1 LEQRSHIR
9 PGWIRPSA
17 AGGMAMAGERDRR
30 HRPVVALI
38 PPSCCGAGYFRR
50 LRRALGDRIDTR
62 AVELPGHGRRYAEP
76 PVTRADLAVRDVAGR
91 LSGTAVDAVYGESL
105 GAYVGLAVAG
115 ALPQPPLLLAASN
128 CPPSARAPV
137 AAGGADSLE
146 AEGASDSLEA
156 AVAALT
162 AMGAQIPAEVLT
174 DPALAGQA
182 RAMILADLRLSL
194 SMIDATRTATVT
206 GGVHVLAGTD
216 DPAAVA
222 LEAWSA
228 HTTGRCEVSRI
239 PGGHLL
245 SATNP
250 EGVARWIGRALARE

>member
-1 LEQRSHIR
+1 
-9 PGWIRPSA
+9 
-17 AGGMAMAGERDRR
+17 MAGDRDRR
-30 HRPVVALI
+30 GRPVVAFI

-50 LRRALGDRIDTR
+50 LRRALGDRIDAR
-62 AVELPGHGRRYAEP
+62 VVELPGHGRRYAEP
-76 PVTRADLAVRDVAGR
+76 PVTRAALAVRDVAGR
-91 LSGTAVDAVYGESL
+91 LSGTTVDAVYGESL
-105 GAYVGLAVAG
+105 GAYVGLAVAE

-128 CPPSARAPV
+128 CPPSVRAPV
-137 AAGGADSLE
+137 AGGGA
-146 AEGASDSLEA
+146 DSLEA

-174 DPALAGQA
+174 DPALADQA
-182 RAMILADLRLSL
+182 RALILADLRLSW
-194 SMIDATRTATVT
+194 SMIDATRTTTVAAD
-206 GGVHVLAGTD
+206 VHVLAGAG

-239 PGGHLL
+239 TGGHLL